1 MNVKRRILSC
11 SISALVT
18 MVTVP
23 AFADCSALPEF
34 SQLRSALAGAITP
47 AAGANGGLGFHMWGT
62 LVANDGTVCAVA
74 VAAQHAIPVQST
86 AASVARSRRD
96 LGIFVAAYGVS

>member
-1 MNVKRRILSC
+1 M
-11 SISALVT
+11 T
-18 MVTVP
+18 TGM
-23 AFADCSALPEF
+23 
-34 SQLRSALAGAITP
+34 
-47 AAGANGGLGFHMWGT
+47 AAPP
-62 LVANDGTVCAVA
+62 VVGTVCAVA